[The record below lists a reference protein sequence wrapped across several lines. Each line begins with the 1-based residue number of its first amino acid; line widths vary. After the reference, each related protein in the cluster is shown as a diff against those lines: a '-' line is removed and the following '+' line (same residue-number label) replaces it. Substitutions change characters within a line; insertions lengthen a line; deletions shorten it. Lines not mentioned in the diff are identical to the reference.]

1 LGTSGYAEGLIDGRV
16 EHWMRVKVV
25 ELVGMEIRELVENVV
40 TLEDGTDK
48 LKELVAEAVVE
59 VDTVWD
65 EGDEDWAPERLLD
78 AVEEADADAE
88 RVVV

>member
-1 LGTSGYAEGLIDGRV
+1 
-16 EHWMRVKVV
+16 MRVRVV

>member
-1 LGTSGYAEGLIDGRV
+1 
-16 EHWMRVKVV
+16 MRVKVV

-40 TLEDGTDK
+40 TLEDGADK

-65 EGDEDWAPERLLD
+65 EGDED
-78 AVEEADADAE
+78 
-88 RVVV
+88 